1 MHVFHSR
8 QYLTHEILDLVHGY
22 ELMLFLRSLD
32 DFLEIVLTEFED
44 KVLNYLALFVL

>member
-8 QYLTHEILDLVHGY
+8 EYLAHEILNLVHCY
-22 ELMLFLRSLD
+22 ELMLFLRGLD

-44 KVLNYLALFVL
+44 QVLHYLALFVL